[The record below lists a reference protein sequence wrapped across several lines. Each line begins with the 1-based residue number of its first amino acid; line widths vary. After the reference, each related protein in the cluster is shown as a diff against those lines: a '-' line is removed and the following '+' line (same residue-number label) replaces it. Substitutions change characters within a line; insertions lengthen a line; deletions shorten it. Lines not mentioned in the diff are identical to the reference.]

1 MVDGSYIS
9 RLCAYCATYYA
20 YTSIRLYTF
29 FGYKKGTFFGYKKG
43 LKVYVVDI
51 FSIIHL
57 NCRFKFLSICFNR
70 ATQMVSV

>member
-29 FGYKKGTFFGYKKG
+29 FGYKKG

-57 NCRFKFLSICFNR
+57 NCRFKFLSIYFNR